1 MYKKID
7 AKKSCFDFSIFYNCF
22 IYNQNK
28 CDIITYIH
36 KHVLIWYPWLESSIM
51 GFGLSFC
58 PLFLFVTTCSGT
70 MVFIVYNLF
79 TYLFNPRIHTCKVVS
94 ELLSCCPV
102 MKKLYKPEYSIYV
115 VIVFEYHCFPKLL
128 WSALF
133 IPTHFNKVM
142 SYICN
147 TVRVICHSLHSTL
160 PGFPQHF
167 CWLKKIYI
175 IKFTLC
181 G

>member
-1 MYKKID
+1 MY
-7 AKKSCFDFSIFYNCF
+7 SY
-22 IYNQNK
+22 
-28 CDIITYIH
+28 DIH
-36 KHVLIWYPWLESSIM
+36 DLNPASWDSVLPFAL
-51 GFGLSFC
+51 F
-58 PLFLFVTTCSGT
+58 FLFVTTCSGT

-115 VIVFEYHCFPKLL
+115 VIVFQYHCFPKLL

-167 CWLKKIYI
+167 CWLKKNVCNKVHFVWVESFIHQPR
-175 IKFTLC
+175 TVQSP
-181 G
+181 